1 MRRAESYELEFMGK
15 DPSVPTN
22 IWEACGCQS
31 CNGTGYYGRI
41 GVYEIMELSPGIKR
55 LINKKATAEE
65 IKQQALADG
74 MQTLRMSASKLVLSG
89 TTSFQE
95 ILSVSYEN

>member
-1 MRRAESYELEFMGK
+1 
-15 DPSVPTN
+15 
-22 IWEACGCQS
+22 
-31 CNGTGYYGRI
+31 
-41 GVYEIMELSPGIKR
+41 MELSPGIKR